1 VPYVDITTGAG
12 HPIRGGIADTGG
24 QAPAYAVFCVVVD
37 DVAATLERATELGGQ
52 VVVGPMPLPT
62 GMVVGYL
69 RDRDQNLFAIYS
81 PIPGQQS

>member
-1 VPYVDITTGAG
+1 MPYSDITTGAD

-37 DVAATLERATELGGQ
+37 DVAATVARAVELGGQ
-52 VVVGPMPLPT
+52 VVIGPLPLDT

-69 RDRDQNLFAIYS
+69 RDRDDNLFAVYS
-81 PIPGQQS
+81 PPPGQVS